1 MDAFTFS
8 LFLHNCNLKG
18 GESIKELCTGF
29 HRTGNPS
36 DKTGPVL
43 QQNRATCWKKL
54 SHKLRWRHDRNKQI
68 FEPDR
73 GHPTRFY
80 HAGLISCEDGL
91 KKSAFSLKRSE
102 GGSNN
107 LMCQN
112 HEIYRKIVIIASWL
126 IFWKSY
132 VARVTQPVQH
142 NILFNGT
149 RHLIYRTLNSHQ
161 YSILH
166 TIKYLQTS
174 ENLLQPYGPTCL
186 PQ

>member
-1 MDAFTFS
+1 MYRIS
-8 LFLHNCNLKG
+8 LDREPLW
-18 GESIKELCTGF
+18 
-29 HRTGNPS
+29 
-36 DKTGPVL
+36 
-43 QQNRATCWKKL
+43 QNRSCFAT
-54 SHKLRWRHDRNKQI
+54 KQSNLLEKI
-68 FEPDR
+68 ESQIDR

-80 HAGLISCEDGL
+80 HACLISCEDGL

-102 GGSNN
+102 VGSNN

-112 HEIYRKIVIIASWL
+112 HEIYRKIIIIASWL
-126 IFWKSY
+126 IFWNFY

-142 NILFNGT
+142 NILFNGR